1 MMVSACI
8 NRNILFTS
16 HQVFSSKTIT
26 HFPNL
31 RGQAQLDKS
40 LPALAL
46 AVSIDSS
53 IGAEEP
59 VVSPETHRRT
69 AMQQLLCTSPGLQA
83 VGLMNEFFPLMTLLH
98 MGH

>member
-40 LPALAL
+40 LPALVL
-46 AVSIDSS
+46 AVSIGSS

-69 AMQQLLCTSPGLQA
+69 AMQQLLCTLPGLQA
-83 VGLMNEFFPLMTLLH
+83 VGLMNEFFQLMTLLH